1 MIRGIFFAAIVAGL
15 VASLVL
21 TAVQRF
27 EVVPIILQAESYES
41 GARATGEGAAGHAPA
56 SEAASHT
63 RDEGAGAHS
72 HGDPE
77 WAPHDGIERT
87 FWTAVANAGAGI
99 GFALLLCAAYAWR
112 GGVTLREGVLWGAAG
127 FLVFFVNPS
136 FGLQPEIPGA
146 AAADVGARQ
155 LWWLGAVACTGV
167 GIWLLAFGLRWSTAL
182 AGALLCLV
190 PHVIGAPLPGEA
202 GGNAP
207 LELAHAFLGA
217 TYLANGVFWIVLG
230 IASAYVFTRFTR
242 LQRAGAT

>member
-41 GARATGEGAAGHAPA
+41 GAHAHASGNGAAAHGHV
-56 SEAASHT
+56 
-63 RDEGAGAHS
+63 DE
-72 HGDPE
+72 E

-112 GGVTLREGVLWGAAG
+112 GGVTLREGVLWGSAG

-167 GIWLLAFGLRWSTAL
+167 GLWLLAFTLRWSTAL

-190 PHVIGAPLPGEA
+190 PHVIGAPLAGEA
-202 GGNAP
+202 HGSAP
-207 LELAHAFLGA
+207 VELAHAFLGA

-230 IASAYVFTRFTR
+230 TASAYVFTRFTR
-242 LQRAGAT
+242 LERTVAT